1 MISDK
6 DLEVDIVK
14 AWSDLD
20 KSLIA
25 EGLIS
30 GLDIVTLILYLT
42 MYLTIKG

>member
-25 EGLIS
+25 EGLIRFGYS
-30 GLDIVTLILYLT
+30 NTGQ
-42 MYLTIKG
+42 